1 MVNSVES
8 KKWQAQDDAY
18 TLIRAGE
25 IEADN
30 KRKNAAKR
38 EVKAIVKSK
47 EKELKAVKKIA
58 GSVTK
63 RRITRKSKKK

>member
-1 MVNSVES
+1 MVMTAED
-8 KKWQAQDDAY
+8 KKWQAKEDAY

-30 KRKNAAKR
+30 RRKNAAKR
-38 EVKAIVKSK
+38 EVKAIAKEK

-58 GSVTK
+58 GPVK
-63 RRITRKSKKK
+63 RRVTRKSKKK